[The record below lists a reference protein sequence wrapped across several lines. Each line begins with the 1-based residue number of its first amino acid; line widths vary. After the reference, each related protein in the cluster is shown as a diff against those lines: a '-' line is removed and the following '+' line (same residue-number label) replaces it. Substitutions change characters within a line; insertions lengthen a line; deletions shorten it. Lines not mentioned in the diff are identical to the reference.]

1 MKICQIDVWQKD
13 LPIQGP
19 AYKMALQTLT
29 ALDTTLVR
37 ITTDNGIEGWG
48 EVCPLGP
55 AYQPQHAAGARA
67 AIGEIAP
74 HLLGENPQY
83 TEQINQ
89 RMHQALCGS
98 LYAKS
103 AIDMACW
110 DISGKAYNSRVC
122 DLLGGAVREV
132 IPSYYAIGLSS
143 PEEAASVAVKK
154 QAEGFRRLQLK
165 VGGRTL
171 DEDIACVSKVAEVLT
186 PGTELA
192 VDANRGLN
200 VNDAIQL
207 SAACRDIRFVFEQ
220 PCQTYEQCLHLR
232 GNLHHPLWLDEVI
245 EDLNG
250 LLRAIGDNAAQG
262 FGMKQSRIGGISLM
276 RTAREICAVAGLPMT
291 CDDSWGGDLV
301 AASCV
306 HLGATVTGNLF
317 AGSWIAAPYIDG
329 HYDNQNPVAL
339 HNGQLRVPEGA
350 GLGVTPDGT
359 RLGSPAM
366 SFSL

>member
-1 MKICQIDVWQKD
+1 MKIQQIDVWQKD
-13 LPIQGP
+13 LPIAGP

-37 ITTDNGIEGWG
+37 ITTDSGLQGWG

-74 HLLGENPQY
+74 HLLGENPLLA
-83 TEQINQ
+83 EQVNQ

-110 DISGKAYNSRVC
+110 DLAGKAYNARVC
-122 DLLGGAVREV
+122 DLLGGAAREV

-143 PEEAASVAVKK
+143 PEQAAEVAVKK

-171 DEDIACVSKVAEVLT
+171 EEDIACVRKVAENLQ
-186 PGTELA
+186 PGTALA

-207 SAACRDIRFVFEQ
+207 SAACQDIRFIFEQ

-232 GNLHHPLWLDEVI
+232 GKLHHPLWLDEVI
-245 EDLNG
+245 EDINS
-250 LLRAIGDNAAQG
+250 LLRAVRDNAAEG
-262 FGMKQSRIGGISLM
+262 FGMKQSRIGGISQM

-306 HLGATVTGNLF
+306 HLGATVSASLF
-317 AGSWIAAPYIDG
+317 AGTWIAAPYIDE
-329 HYDNQNPVAL
+329 HYDQQHPVTLTQGAL
-339 HNGQLRVPEGA
+339 QLPQGA
-350 GLGVTPDGT
+350 GLGVTPDSV
-359 RLGSPAM
+359 RLGAPAM
-366 SFSL
+366 TFCL